1 MVVNGEKNLPLFSG
15 TFLVLANATQAKCL
29 GKSAKTFTPELRNNH
44 LFSRTVAGNSGL
56 LRNYKHSNPN
66 YL

>member
-29 GKSAKTFTPELRNNH
+29 GKSAKTYQTLPIAIVMVY
-44 LFSRTVAGNSGL
+44 SRT
-56 LRNYKHSNPN
+56 KK
-66 YL
+66 

>member
-1 MVVNGEKNLPLFSG
+1 MVVNGEKSLPLFSG

-29 GKSAKTFTPELRNNH
+29 EKSAKTFTPELRNNH

-56 LRNYKHSNPN
+56 LGNHNHFNPN
-66 YL
+66 HL